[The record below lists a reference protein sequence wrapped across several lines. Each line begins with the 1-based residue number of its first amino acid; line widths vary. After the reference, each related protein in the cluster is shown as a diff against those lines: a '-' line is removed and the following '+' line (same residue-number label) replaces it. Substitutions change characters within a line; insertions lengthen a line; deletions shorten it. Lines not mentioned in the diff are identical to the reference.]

1 MIGRIVLD
9 RAGVGNLLKSAEMSD
24 FVNEQAARV
33 RDAIGGDWTVDE
45 QRVNKNRVV
54 TEVST
59 LDPKA
64 HWSEAES
71 GRISS
76 IVKGMNI

>member
-1 MIGRIVLD
+1 MTVRIRLD
-9 RAGVGNLLKSAEMSD
+9 RGGVANLLKSGEIGG

-33 RDAIGGDWTVDE
+33 RNAIGGDWTVDE
-45 QRVNKNRVV
+45 QRENKNRVV

-71 GRISS
+71 GRIAA
-76 IVKGMNI
+76 IVKGLNI